1 MQKASSYKSDGFQN
15 TLLRNE
21 KLKRPNA
28 RPLCESSKAV
38 VRRCSVINVL
48 SKISKYFTGKHLC
61 WSLFFNKVAGLP
73 RISFFLRT
81 HFLQNTYVH
90 LLLKIHILG
99 VLKTSLLYR
108 TPPAG
113 ASPPRHEH
121 GRQNIIL
128 NELYFSIVIFHWI
141 TTSISSERKYI
152 KINKQRNRLKK

>member
-48 SKISKYFTGKHLC
+48 SKISKYFIVKHLC
-61 WSLFFNKVAGLP
+61 WSLFFNKVAG
-73 RISFFLRT
+73 ILRT
-81 HFLQNTYVH
+81 HFLHNTYVH

-99 VLKTSLLYR
+99 VLKTPLLYR
-108 TPPAG
+108 TPSAR
-113 ASPPRHEH
+113 ASPHRYEH